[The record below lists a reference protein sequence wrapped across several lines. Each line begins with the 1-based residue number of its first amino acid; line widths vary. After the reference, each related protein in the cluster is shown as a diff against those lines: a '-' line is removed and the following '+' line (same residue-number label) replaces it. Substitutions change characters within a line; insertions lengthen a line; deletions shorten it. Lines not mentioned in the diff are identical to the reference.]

1 MLWDLRGDRANFELD
16 DLGSFGTL
24 LIGPKQEK
32 TTMASDVSARSVRDV
47 MNADVVS
54 IRPHDAV
61 HDALHLLLNKALS
74 ALPVVNHQGRCIGI
88 LSVTDLIAMTH
99 ELVEELSD
107 PGRIQEVLMEWLDK
121 NIKEV
126 HSDRR
131 KVATLMTEQVVSIR
145 PDASVLDAAQIM
157 LQNRVHHLPVVDDDG
172 KLVGILSTMDL
183 MRAFLDAAQTP

>member
-1 MLWDLRGDRANFELD
+1 
-16 DLGSFGTL
+16 
-24 LIGPKQEK
+24 
-32 TTMASDVSARSVRDV
+32 MASDVSARSVRDV